1 MKTSIIYSKQFT
13 LLITLLLIVISFKSY
28 SQQYLPLTGGNLTG
42 NVGIIGN
49 FQLQVPYLGFNNGA
63 IAQPSN
69 SNNVAIFPNSNTGTL
84 DIVGWGGGWRFVP
97 GNGATYPSPVATIDG
112 NGNAYFAK
120 SIALGTSTMPSGYS
134 FAVNGSAIATSI
146 TVRQY
151 PWSDY
156 VFKKDYRLP
165 SLSEVKAYVDLNHH
179 LPEIPSEKEIATN
192 GLNLGDIDRLLTK
205 KVEELTLYLIDK
217 DKQLNDEK
225 EIIKTQQRQLD
236 LANSQLKAQDERL
249 KKIEL
254 AFKEMSK

>member
-13 LLITLLLIVISFKSY
+13 LLITLLLIVLSFKSY

-63 IAQPSN
+63 VAQPSN
-69 SNNVAIFPNSNTGTL
+69 SNNVAIFPNSNTETL

-120 SIALGTSTMPSGYS
+120 SIALGTTTLPPGYT
-134 FAVNGSAIATSI
+134 FAVNGSAIATSF
-146 TVRQY
+146 TVMTY
-151 PWSDY
+151 ASWPDY
-156 VFKKDYRLP
+156 VFKP
-165 SLSEVKAYVDLNHH
+165 SYHLTPLSELKTYVDLNHH

-192 GLNLGDIDRLLTK
+192 GLNLGDINRLLIK

-217 DKQLNDEK
+217 DKQLNNEK
-225 EIIKTQQRQLD
+225 EINNKQQQEID
-236 LANSQLKAQDERL
+236 QLKQQMQQLITEV
-249 KKIEL
+249 KKSEN
-254 AFKEMSK
+254 SN